1 MREIDTEG
9 TEEPVCHEEA
19 YAVEFQIRKVL

>member
-9 TEEPVCHEEA
+9 SEEPVYHEEA
-19 YAVEFQIRKVL
+19 YAVEFQIRRVL